1 MKGIQQ
7 KTIGELENPV
17 DALKEIFNGYSIGE
31 IKAGIDALVE
41 FGRIKKMTKKYKF
54 LFIIPTLFFLM
65 WFFGWDFETMVKLL
79 K

>member
-1 MKGIQQ
+1 MKEIQQ
-7 KTIGELENPV
+7 KTIGEIENPI

-41 FGRIKKMTKKYKF
+41 FGRIKKMTKKYKL
-54 LFIIPTLFFLM
+54 LFIIPTLLFAM
-65 WFFGWDFETMVKLL
+65 WFFGWDFETFIKLI